1 MRFRSRMATGSA
13 VMAIAGLVLVGCSS
27 VSATSGGSAAS
38 SAPTLTIGST
48 VAPQSWDPAYVGDAN
63 YVPYAQ
69 AAYDSLIRR
78 TEQNTYVPMLA
89 TSWQVSNAGKTVTLD
104 LRKGVTFSDGTPFNA
119 AAVKANVEH
128 FAQSAGPLGNELTG
142 LTAAKVIN
150 PYEIELDFKAAIPDI
165 IFNLSDAAGR
175 MASPKAIGTPS
186 LKTVPDGTGPYVL
199 STAQTIQ
206 GSTYTLTARKDYW
219 DKPLQKFGAV
229 VFKIFPTETG
239 LLNALKTGQVDAGN
253 LTQQDNIANAQAAGI
268 QILHPKYHISWI
280 GLIFMDRT
288 GKQVPALGSTDV
300 RLAISHAVNSAEIM
314 KVSLSHQQGTLDS
327 QIFNEASPAYSNSLT
342 GAYSYNPAL
351 AKQLMARGGYAH
363 GFTVTMPATPGFLTP
378 AVQTALQQELAAINI
393 KVNWV
398 NEPIGSLYGD
408 LAAGK
413 FPMSFVVFGSVPTDW
428 SVVQSY
434 IAPNGAWNPDKTTAP
449 QLEKLISDI
458 PGASQA
464 QQNAD
469 FTAINKY
476 VVDNAWF
483 DPWFWANE
491 NFAVNKTVKVVLEPL
506 QNVPFI
512 YNYSPAS

>member
-1 MRFRSRMATGSA
+1 MRLRSRMATGLA
-13 VMAIAGLVLVGCSS
+13 VMAGTGLVLAGCSS
-27 VSATSGGSAAS
+27 GSATSAGSAAAS
-38 SAPTLTIGST
+38 STLTIGST

-89 TSWQVSNAGKTVTLD
+89 TSWSISNAGKTVTLD
-104 LRKGVTFSDGTPFNA
+104 LRKGVTFSDGAPFNA
-119 AAVKANVEH
+119 DAVKANVEH

-142 LTAAKVIN
+142 LTTAKVISQ
-150 PYEIELDFKAAIPDI
+150 YEIELDFKAAIPDI
-165 IFNLSDAAGR
+165 VFNLSDAAGR
-175 MASPKAIGTPS
+175 MASPKAIGTPG
-186 LKTVPDGTGPYVL
+186 LKTDPDGTGPYVMN
-199 STAQTIQ
+199 TAQTIQ

-219 DKPLQKFGAV
+219 DKSLQEFGTV

-253 LTQQDNIANAQAAGI
+253 LTQQDNIVNAQAAGI
-268 QILHPKYHISWI
+268 RILHPKYHISWI
-280 GLIFMDRT
+280 GLIFMDRS
-288 GKQVPALGSTDV
+288 GKQVPALGSKDV
-300 RLAISHAVNSAEIM
+300 RLAIAHAVNSAEIM
-314 KVSLSHQQGTLDS
+314 KVSLTHQQGTLDS
-327 QIFNEASPAYSNSLT
+327 QIFNESSPAYSDDLT
-342 GAYSYNPAL
+342 NTYNYDPAL
-351 AKQLMARGGYAH
+351 AKQLMAQGGYAH
-363 GFTVTMPATPGFLTP
+363 GFTLTMPATPGFLTP

-434 IAPNGAWNPDKTTAP
+434 LAPNAAWNPDKTTAP
-449 QLEKLISDI
+449 QLETLINSI

-464 QQNAD
+464 QQDAS
-469 FTAINKY
+469 FAAINKY

-491 NFAVNKTVKVVLEPL
+491 NFAVNKTVQVALQPL